1 MPQNSQPPEPIRQ
14 CISAHDDKIDGPQV
28 KCTGDK
34 FGLFRVPTTNEEY
47 ASCERRFDWLQ
58 SEKDIQE
65 RLFNQLELGR
75 DVGSARCLKPGQD
88 ETRITNALNQI
99 EREMSALRLVMK
111 KYTNDKRK
119 FRRLKN

>member
-1 MPQNSQPPEPIRQ
+1 MLAQ
-14 CISAHDDKIDGPQV
+14 DDKIDGPQV
-28 KCTGDK
+28 NCTGEK
-34 FGLFRVPTTNEEY
+34 FGLFRIPTTNEEY

-65 RLFNQLELGR
+65 RSLNQLELGR
-75 DVGSARCLKPGQD
+75 DTGSVRSLKPRQD

-111 KYTNDKRK
+111 KYTSEKRK